1 MSYHVEPIPRHLL
14 DDTLRDY
21 VCSICWGPLDFHYDT
36 PERKWYALCRR
47 HKEETPGYTSRNYA
61 ERRRAESAREA
72 IEAAYNLREILGLA
86 EPISQERALKDLG
99 F

>member
-1 MSYHVEPIPRHLL
+1 MNYQVEPIPRHLL
-14 DDTLRDY
+14 DDTLNNY

-36 PERKWYALCRR
+36 QERKWYALCRR
-47 HKEETPGYTSRNYA
+47 HKEDTIGYTSKNYA
-61 ERRRAESAREA
+61 DRRRAESESEA